1 MHTDGLWL
9 TNSIYFSVVFRVV
22 PGAVGSASFRNL
34 LEMQMLRS
42 HTRSM
47 QSETLGED
55 PAV

>member
-34 LEMQMLRS
+34 LGMQMHRS